1 MGLAAFNTD
10 SKIFLVSHSK
20 NLKIPILVGRKA
32 VCIMKTPI
40 FKGSGVAVVTPFCE
54 SGINFEKLEELYE
67 FHLKNHTAAI
77 IVCGTTGEA
86 SAMSEDE
93 QKAVLKFSIEKMAG
107 RIKMIAGT
115 GSNNTEK
122 AIRLTKYADELGYDG
137 VLIVTP
143 YYNKTTQRGLI
154 EHYGSIAKSCS
165 IPIILYNVPSR
176 TGVSISLDTLKKL
189 DEACDNIVAIK
200 EASGDVAFAAKI
212 KAETNLAVYSGND
225 DVTLPILSV
234 GGSGVIS
241 VVANVLPHQM
251 HTICAEFER
260 GNLAAAQDLFLSMLD
275 VMDAMFIEVNPIP
288 VKTAMN
294 ILGFDVGKLRLPLYE
309 MEEGNVEKLKTALK
323 KFY

>member
-1 MGLAAFNTD
+1 
-10 SKIFLVSHSK
+10 
-20 NLKIPILVGRKA
+20 
-32 VCIMKTPI
+32 MKTPI